1 MLSHEVETCLEEFI
15 DDGCD
20 LGQLYGY
27 MRPWMR
33 NIYIHAQFANVP
45 ATMRKH
51 REEDFELRSKAITS
65 NRITTPK
72 LPPRRVW
79 DLYAN
84 RVLPYH
90 ALKPETTV
98 LGSEHLPHRFWA
110 VSHSWVSSSERQSVL
125 STINGKAWRVPIP
138 LGTTLCD
145 IRNELLALGAE
156 YVFLDVL
163 CLRQKD
169 EHLPEFESIRKREWR
184 LDVPTIGH
192 IYNEDP
198 TRPVIVYFNGLGLSF
213 RDGGANYGDRFH
225 WFNRAWT
232 LQECP
237 YFIIPA
243 GLKGK
248 IGKVAV
254 RSLDPEQPPLQ
265 WASREFLHRL
275 KTESVRD
282 YVLRPDMKGLVEKVT
297 SRVSSNPVDKVA
309 CLAYLLA
316 CPTLPIYDA
325 DMDVEVVWSL
335 LVECLP
341 DHTRTQLLFSEF
353 GRASRFSS
361 WRPSWEQIVTCSHIP
376 ESLEPPPKECLKYL
390 EASSPVLGYRHGFD
404 VYYHRAY
411 IIEGCRIHLPESRS
425 SEDAMGRIDIPL
437 AGGTGYGT
445 FEISEWGQSIVLDTA
460 YVLISVG
467 GLEYWLVAQ
476 VEGIRRI
483 DGEKALEVS
492 KVSTLMVPG
501 VRPHKLLELQLRS
514 TLAPIVY
521 R

>member
-1 MLSHEVETCLEEFI
+1 MSSVTLYPLDPLLIRFSRTFVDDPENELPDGPILPFLIPHPNRPRYILPFSDPLASTRVYDHRWTVLPNRVANFPCDGETPATILHWLNIIVDTKFMLSHEVEACLEEFI

-20 LGQLYGY
+20 LGQLYSY

-33 NIYIHAQFANVP
+33 NIYIHTQFANLP
-45 ATMRKH
+45 AAIQKR

-98 LGSEHLPHRFWA
+98 LGSEHLPRRFWA

-125 STINGKAWRVPIP
+125 TIINGKAWRVPIP
-138 LGTTLCD
+138 LVTTLGD

-169 EHLPEFESIRKREWR
+169 EHLPEFEGIRKRELR

-198 TRPVIVYFNGLGLSF
+198 LRPVLCTSVGSGCLSAMAE
-213 RDGGANYGDRFH
+213 RITG
-225 WFNRAWT
+225 T
-232 LQECP
+232 C
-237 YFIIPA
+237 FIGSTAHGRSRSVPIPA
-243 GLKGK
+243 GLKDK

-254 RSLDPEQPPLQ
+254 RSLDPEQPPSQ

-275 KTESVRD
+275 KTNSVQD

-325 DMDVEVVWSL
+325 DVDVEVVWSL

-341 DHTRTQLLFSEF
+341 DHTRTLLLISEF

-361 WRPSWEQIVTCSHIP
+361 WRPT
-376 ESLEPPPKECLKYL
+376 
-390 EASSPVLGYRHGFD
+390 
-404 VYYHRAY
+404 
-411 IIEGCRIHLPESRS
+411 
-425 SEDAMGRIDIPL
+425 
-437 AGGTGYGT
+437 
-445 FEISEWGQSIVLDTA
+445 
-460 YVLISVG
+460 
-467 GLEYWLVAQ
+467 
-476 VEGIRRI
+476 
-483 DGEKALEVS
+483 
-492 KVSTLMVPG
+492 
-501 VRPHKLLELQLRS
+501 
-514 TLAPIVY
+514 
-521 R
+521 